1 MGNMSKDLVG
11 NVFGKDIYSPIDRAN
26 VRELVAFKEEFIND
40 LMAQKKLNKKQAQ
53 LDAEDMVLA
62 FCSTLKSE
70 DVEIFKKL
78 YE

>member
-1 MGNMSKDLVG
+1 MSKDLVG
-11 NVFGKDIYSPIDRAN
+11 NVFGKDIHSPIDRAN

-70 DVEIFKKL
+70 PYRVCRRLFYL
-78 YE
+78 S